1 MKFHHYITFMTF
13 FLFYNNLLHLSV
25 YLHGLLYLS
34 VCLSVIIYTVHATT
48 RGDWTQIPHLV
59 STVQRY

>member
-1 MKFHHYITFMTF
+1 MKFQHYITLMTF

-25 YLHGLLYLS
+25 YLHGLLY
-34 VCLSVIIYTVHATT
+34 LSVIIYTVHATT